1 VFLGRS
7 NYRHALRVPLEE
19 HLLVRSSPRMLKTV
33 FQADVIL
40 RDPCPVIAASTKPDI
55 YPLPAAVRA
64 ALGPVH
70 VFNQQHIDGCETRY
84 RRAAVPPCRRAAAPP
99 CRRRRAQK
107 GRILSRTCAYG
118 GEGSAAGI
126 AVMM

>member
-1 VFLGRS
+1 MFLGRS

-40 RDPCPVIAASTKPDI
+40 RDPGPVIAASTKPDI
-55 YPLPAAVRA
+55 YPLTAAVRA

-70 VFNQQHIDGCETRY
+70 VFNPQHIDGCETRY
-84 RRAAVPPCRRAAAPP
+84 RHPPRRRAAVPPCRRAA
-99 CRRRRAQK
+99 RRRGGSYRA
-107 GRILSRTCAYG
+107 LVLM
-118 GEGSAAGI
+118 AAR
-126 AVMM
+126 VLRRV

>member
-40 RDPCPVIAASTKPDI
+40 RDPGPVIAASTKPDI

-84 RRAAVPPCRRAAAPP
+84 RRAAVPPCRR
-99 CRRRRAQK
+99 RRAQK

>member
-40 RDPCPVIAASTKPDI
+40 RDPGPVIAASTKPDI

-84 RRAAVPPCRRAAAPP
+84 RRAAVPPCRRAAAAA
-99 CRRRRAQK
+99 RRRGGSYRA
-107 GRILSRTCAYG
+107 LVLM
-118 GEGSAAGI
+118 AAR
-126 AVMM
+126 VLRRV

>member
-40 RDPCPVIAASTKPDI
+40 RDPGPVIAASTKPDI
-55 YPLPAAVRA
+55 YPLTAAVRA

-70 VFNQQHIDGCETRY
+70 VFNPQHIDGCETRY
-84 RRAAVPPCRRAAAPP
+84 RHPPRRRAAIRRAAAAA
-99 CRRRRAQK
+99 RRRGGSYRA
-107 GRILSRTCAYG
+107 LVLM
-118 GEGSAAGI
+118 AAR
-126 AVMM
+126 VLRRV